1 MAGRTLSPVQPIRAI
16 QESLDLDMPPPKE
29 TQPGYTE
36 IVFVVLAALTWQ
48 LLSWFGRFQHGR
60 VPALLWV
67 LVALF
72 LAFSYSITFKGR
84 WLRKAAWRSPR
95 HWLYWPA
102 GIVSGAAGSCA
113 VVISQAMTKKP
124 PAPHDP
130 RLSWAIIAV
139 TVAPVVE
146 ELLFR
151 GALLTGLLYILG
163 ALRIRSN
170 VNVFLSILFAA
181 LAFGFAHLGRT
192 GTPLLAT
199 ILMGMVYGWLRV
211 RSASTPVAAA
221 AHSAYNLVL
230 QFFPL

>member
-1 MAGRTLSPVQPIRAI
+1 MWMLPRS
-16 QESLDLDMPPPKE
+16 KE
-29 TQPGYTE
+29 TQPGYAE
-36 IVFVVLAALTWQ
+36 IVFAVLSALTWQ
-48 LLSWFGRFQHGR
+48 LLSWFERFQHGR

-72 LAFSYSITFKGR
+72 LGFSYSIAFNGK

-102 GIVSGAAGSCA
+102 GVLSGVAGSCA
-113 VVISQAMTKKP
+113 VVISQAMAKKP

-130 RLSWAIIAV
+130 RLSWALIAV

-163 ALRIRSN
+163 ALRIRSD
-170 VNVFLSILFAA
+170 VNVFLSVLFAA

-211 RSASTPVAAA
+211 RSASTAVAAA

-230 QFFPL
+230 QFFPP

>member
-1 MAGRTLSPVQPIRAI
+1 MPRSK
-16 QESLDLDMPPPKE
+16 ES
-29 TQPGYTE
+29 QPGYTE
-36 IVFVVLAALTWQ
+36 ITFAVLSALTWQ

-72 LAFSYSITFKGR
+72 VAFSYSTAFNGT
-84 WLRKAAWRSPR
+84 WLRKAAWCTPP

-102 GIVSGAAGSCA
+102 GVLSGVAGSCV
-113 VVISQAMTKKP
+113 VVISAITKKP
-124 PAPHDP
+124 PTLHDA
-130 RLSWAIIAV
+130 RLSWALMTV

-163 ALRIRSN
+163 ALHIRSD
-170 VNVFLSILFAA
+170 VNVLLSILFAA
-181 LAFGFAHLGRT
+181 LAFGLAHLGRT

-199 ILMGMVYGWLRV
+199 VLIGMVHGWLRV
-211 RSASTPVAAA
+211 HSPSTPVAAA

-230 QFFPL
+230 QFLSL

>member
-1 MAGRTLSPVQPIRAI
+1 
-16 QESLDLDMPPPKE
+16 MPRSKE

-36 IVFVVLAALTWQ
+36 ITFAVLSALTWQ

-60 VPALLWV
+60 VPPLLWV

-72 LAFSYSITFKGR
+72 VAFSYSTAFKGR
-84 WLRKAAWRSPR
+84 WLRKAAWWAPR

-102 GIVSGAAGSCA
+102 GVLSGVAGSCV
-113 VVISQAMTKKP
+113 VVISAAIAKKP
-124 PAPHDP
+124 PALHDP
-130 RLSWAIIAV
+130 RLSWALMTV

-163 ALRIRSN
+163 ALRIRSD
-170 VNVFLSILFAA
+170 VNVLLSILFAA
-181 LAFGFAHLGRT
+181 LAFGLAHLGRT

-211 RSASTPVAAA
+211 RSASTAVAAA

-230 QFFPL
+230 QFFSL

>member
-1 MAGRTLSPVQPIRAI
+1 
-16 QESLDLDMPPPKE
+16 MPPSKE

-36 IVFVVLAALTWQ
+36 IAFAVLSALTWQ
-48 LLSWFGRFQHGR
+48 LLSWFGKFQHGR
-60 VPALLWV
+60 VPAALWV

-72 LAFSYSITFKGR
+72 LGFSYSISFRGR
-84 WLRKAAWRSPR
+84 WLAKAAWQPPR

-102 GIVSGAAGSCA
+102 GIASGVCGSCA
-113 VVISQAMTKKP
+113 VVISQVMVQKP
-124 PAPHDP
+124 PALHDP
-130 RLSWAIIAV
+130 RLSWAVMAV

-163 ALRIRSN
+163 ALHIRSD
-170 VNVFLSILFAA
+170 VNVLLSILFAA

-199 ILMGMVYGWLRV
+199 VLMGTVYGWLRV
-211 RSASTPVAAA
+211 RSASTAVAAA

>member
-1 MAGRTLSPVQPIRAI
+1 
-16 QESLDLDMPPPKE
+16 MPRSKE

-36 IVFVVLAALTWQ
+36 ITFAVLSALTWQ
-48 LLSWFGRFQHGR
+48 LLSWFGRFQHRR
-60 VPALLWV
+60 VPPLLWV

-72 LAFSYSITFKGR
+72 VAFSYSTAFKGT
-84 WLRKAAWRSPR
+84 WLRKAAWWAPR

-102 GIVSGAAGSCA
+102 GVLSGVAGSCA
-113 VVISQAMTKKP
+113 VVISAAIAKKP
-124 PAPHDP
+124 PALHDP
-130 RLSWAIIAV
+130 RLSWAVMTV

-151 GALLTGLLYILG
+151 GALVTGLLYIIGTLH
-163 ALRIRSN
+163 IHSD
-170 VNVFLSILFAA
+170 VNILLSILFAA

-199 ILMGMVYGWLRV
+199 VLMGIVYGWLRV
-211 RSASTPVAAA
+211 RSASTAVAAA

>member
-1 MAGRTLSPVQPIRAI
+1 MTGRAQPSWPNSCYRELARGGDAAI
-16 QESLDLDMPPPKE
+16 QRDS
-29 TQPGYTE
+29 TGYTE
-36 IVFVVLAALTWQ
+36 IAFAALFALTWQ

-72 LAFSYSITFKGR
+72 LGFSYSIAFNGK
-84 WLRKAAWRSPR
+84 WLRKAAWQSPR
-95 HWLYWPA
+95 HWRYWLV
-102 GIVSGAAGSCA
+102 GVVSGVGGSCA
-113 VVISQAMTKKP
+113 VLMSQVMAKRP
-124 PAPHDP
+124 PALHDP
-130 RLSWAIIAV
+130 RLSWAVMAV

-163 ALRIRSN
+163 ALGIRSD
-170 VNVFLSILFAA
+170 VNVFLSTLFAA

-211 RSASTPVAAA
+211 RSASTAVAAA